1 MLTVLMSVV
10 WLNGYGN
17 WCSTCLPA
25 SSLMLSYSV
34 ETRKLT
40 ISFLRLH
47 CILHSVSNYH
57 PQLPCHCRRFERCE
71 WSRAILVLLLLL
83 LLTSIVTEAF
93 VFLPRY
99 HRGSQCQAICNVI
112 VKKLHMEHYFAIV

>member
-10 WLNGYGN
+10 WINGYGD
-17 WCSTCLPA
+17 WCITCLPA
-25 SSLMLSYSV
+25 SSLMPSYPV

-57 PQLPCHCRRFERCE
+57 PQLPCHCRRLERCE
-71 WSRAILVLLLLL
+71 WSRAILLLLLL
-83 LLTSIVTEAF
+83 LLPRSIVAEAF
-93 VFLPRY
+93 VFFC
-99 HRGSQCQAICNVI
+99 RGIIGGPSVKPLVMSLSRTLICCRV
-112 VKKLHMEHYFAIV
+112 V

>member
-1 MLTVLMSVV
+1 MLIVLMSVV
-10 WLNGYGN
+10 WINGYGD

-25 SSLMLSYSV
+25 SSLMPSYPV

-57 PQLPCHCRRFERCE
+57 PQLPCHCRRLERCE
-71 WSRAILVLLLLL
+71 WSRAILLLLLL
-83 LLTSIVTEAF
+83 LLPRSIVAEAF
-93 VFLPRY
+93 VFFC
-99 HRGSQCQAICNVI
+99 RGIIGGPSVKPLVMSLSRTLICCRV
-112 VKKLHMEHYFAIV
+112 V